1 MVAVENWSAEWLG
14 TDEQQSSDPA
24 AAWLF
29 DVAGNPV
36 ILPAEATGFRVRCL
50 PPGSRGLGE
59 LVFDGK
65 TGILLFVPR
74 TTGPTEF
81 AEMVGY
87 RPGKYKLAAIDA
99 SYQYL
104 RDVPVATFL
113 VTPAMAAA
121 HQAES
126 AMGRAPAGFGAPSS
140 SSEAL
145 GEIVRRELRE
155 ASTASHT
162 DPLVHDLVNALR
174 TALSESLGVIRAQSA
189 DGTRHVSELVRAS
202 ATVVTAADGAGI
214 SRREPPPVW
223 APPPPV
229 VPAALPAPA
238 PAPVEEAGGAANL
251 GDFVS
256 GAISSLAPLLQ
267 HVVNTKVF
275 GMSDEMSLSAIRAM
289 SGIGGMGG
297 VANANATPAT
307 VSPSAE
313 TPSAASASAATA
325 PSGEA
330 APSIHPSALWP
341 HIAAVEKH
349 LSASEAA
356 IVRRYLVRAPGDQ
369 IAQLAREV
377 MSRSASEAAAWIRS
391 VLADVGGSGAEPAEP
406 AATAPTEDPYS

>member
-1 MVAVENWSAEWLG
+1 MVTAESWTAEWEG
-14 TDEQQSSDPA
+14 TDEQEAEP

-29 DVAGNPV
+29 DCLGNPV
-36 ILPAEATGFRVRCL
+36 VLPAEATGFRARFL
-50 PPGSRGLGE
+50 PPGSRGIGE
-59 LVFDGK
+59 LVLDEQAGFA
-65 TGILLFVPR
+65 LFIPR
-74 TTGPTEF
+74 TTGPKEF
-81 AEMVGY
+81 AALVGY
-87 RPGKYKLAAIDA
+87 RPGRYKLAAIDA
-99 SYQYL
+99 SYHYL
-104 RDVPVATFL
+104 RDVPVATFTI
-113 VTPAMAAA
+113 TPAMVAAQ
-121 HQAES
+121 QA
-126 AMGRAPAGFGAPSS
+126 AMGRGSAPSTGD
-140 SSEAL
+140 AL
-145 GEIVRRELRE
+145 GEIVRRELRA
-155 ASTASHT
+155 ASTATHT

-238 PAPVEEAGGAANL
+238 PAPVEDAGGAANL

-275 GMSDEMSLSAIRAM
+275 GMSDELSLSAIRAM
-289 SGIGGMGG
+289 SGMGG
-297 VANANATPAT
+297 VANANTNTTPAP

-313 TPSAASASAATA
+313 TPPAGSPAATTA
-325 PSGEA
+325 PSAEA

-341 HIAAVEKH
+341 HIASIERH
-349 LSASEAA
+349 LTASEAA